1 MKPRILDSARLS
13 YPLAAAIAALLAG
26 RSAKAL
32 DGAWLGTSGNWADT
46 GTWSGGIIA
55 DGADFTAN
63 FTGVDIAAD
72 QTITLTAPQTIGN
85 ITFTD
90 DLTSSNNLLITGGS
104 PLTLDVA
111 SGTPAINV
119 TQTGRTLV
127 VDSAVA
133 GTDGLQKTGD
143 GVLTLTGASVNTF
156 TGGLNA
162 NGGILALDHTNLATP
177 TDLVDPANSLQIS
190 SGALTLTG
198 KSNSTTS
205 QTFSGTTLGTG
216 ANTIN
221 ISRNGAVG
229 SATLNLGVLT
239 ATAGSITTI
248 NPTTVWATGVLPS
261 NEVVKVSGITGK
273 TLPGAAG
280 TANWINVN
288 AGLFYRQ
295 SASAGAARWVNV
307 DNLGQLAALPV
318 TIAAQGVSGT
328 VTTARQIS
336 SANITLT
343 GNAESYGLVVNSND
357 ATRTLNLG
365 TGGYTYTINGILGVN
380 TNKAIIAAGTGGT
393 VVIGAERNLVFN
405 MDNTGGVDVNAP
417 IVDNGGGASSVTI
430 ASTIPSGTAGAVSFG
445 GANTYTGA
453 TYINRGVLSFT
464 AASPFGTTPGV
475 NGTSG
480 ITINEGT
487 VLSSARGGSNP
498 STTVAAPITLGAGG
512 NTTLR
517 IGQGAG
523 SNTHTFN
530 LNGAIGGTTPNLVFT
545 TTTGSF
551 GNGSSVFVLGAASDF
566 TGDTLITT
574 GNGGNNPV
582 FLRNGVANALPVTT
596 VLTFDQV
603 NGGGT
608 GRNFQYNLNGN
619 NQTLAGL
626 TNGGVV
632 PQVRRMQVTNSSPT
646 PATLTINNT
655 DDYIF
660 GGSTVSTS
668 IGTAGSPTSAQIQGN
683 LALVKNGTGTF
694 TLGGTLA
701 GGATSSGNTHTGDTT
716 VLGGILVL
724 GETISL
730 QNSAFDTGAS
740 IAGSS
745 TDGLRAGIGGTGVT
759 TLTLGG
765 LKGGNSFGTRFTT
778 TSGGHDGL
786 TALTLNPGSGVTHTY
801 SGVIGDGAAGM
812 NLIKTGAGTQILSG
826 TNTYTGTTSGSAG
839 ALIATTPAALP
850 GYDAA
855 GRVIFNGGTIGVQ
868 VGGSGW
874 TTGGVDTL
882 LTNATKNSGTL
893 GIDTTNGNLT
903 QWTPFTDT
911 NFGALG
917 LNKLG
922 ANDLTLDQA
931 NTFTGTTTVTEGT
944 LTLTNALALQNSAL
958 NISGGSVV
966 LSGLTTLTLGGLNGS
981 STLDLTGI
989 TNLTLNAPAGALL
1002 SYSGIIAD
1010 GTPGMTVTKTGPGT
1024 QALTGANTYTGTT
1037 QIDGG
1042 ILTFGNK
1049 AAKPAATVTAGAAG
1063 SIGLGVKA
1071 ADAAFYSETEVGD
1084 LFNSNTLAGFSLD
1097 AASGVAID
1105 TTNAGGSFDQTVA
1118 LTAARSLSKTGSGTL
1133 VLSQVNTHSGS
1144 TNVLAGTLSLTG
1156 SLDGGGAVTTSGAGV
1171 LSQTSTGVI
1180 SGAATFTQG
1189 STGSS
1194 SLAGANTYTGVTNVN
1209 LGQLAISNPAALGT
1223 TDGNT
1228 IVASGGR
1235 LFMSTAGLSVA
1246 EPLTITGTGTTATNG
1261 ALAFGG
1267 GVTGMVLTAPITLG
1281 GAARF
1286 QADGSTGSTLSGGID
1301 LGANE
1306 LTINADGGATQTID
1320 TSAITGTGGSL
1331 VKSGGGTLVLGVA
1344 NSHTGT
1350 TTVNGGVLRVTG
1362 AAALGTTAAGSVVN
1376 GSVTGSSGNARID
1389 LSGGVTVTGEAAT
1402 LNGVGNF
1409 IGALTSSSGTNV
1421 WAGPVTIGS
1430 AGTRLGAAAGTSLE
1444 VSGVIDSGV
1453 DPHGLVIRTTD
1464 LTGVVVLSGANTYLG
1479 TTQVL
1484 IGKLQLAG
1492 GDNRLPVGTA
1502 LQFASSSTNP
1512 DAELDLNGTNQEVAG
1527 LSLGGSGAASK
1538 NSVNNSSGTLST
1550 LTVNTPAATPSTFAG
1565 ILKGNLALVKA
1576 GADTL
1581 TLSGVNTYTGD
1592 TLVDGG
1598 TLVLADDAQL
1608 SFVLGGASGDNN
1620 GLTGAGTVT
1629 LDGDFVID
1637 TTAAD
1642 ALASGT
1648 WTLEDVTTSTYGSTF
1663 SVVGFTP
1670 IGGDKWEKPVGL
1682 TKKYTFDETT
1692 GTLTLGASASYASW
1706 AAVNAIGSTPEQDKD
1721 GDGVS
1726 NAVEYLL
1733 GGDVN
1738 TNDLDKL
1745 PTVDASGTD
1754 LVFTFKRDRD
1764 SIDGSTTAVI
1774 EVGTTLATWPGV
1786 FNVGAT
1792 TAGSTAGVTVLE
1804 DSPSGFDTITLTVPK
1819 APDAAKFARLN
1830 VTVVP

>member
-104 PLTLDVA
+104 PLTLEVA
-111 SGTPAINV
+111 SGIPAINV
-119 TQTGRTLV
+119 TQIGRTLV
-127 VDSAVA
+127 IDSTIA

-295 SASAGAARWVNV
+295 SASAGAARWVSV

-336 SANITLT
+336 TANITLT

-357 ATRTLNLG
+357 ATRALNLG
-365 TGGYTYTINGILGVN
+365 TGGYTYTINGILSVN

-430 ASTIPSGTAGAVSFG
+430 ASTIPSGTPGAVSFG

-453 TYINRGVLSFT
+453 TYINRGALSFT

-480 ITINEGT
+480 ITINAGT

-512 NTTLR
+512 DSTLR

-523 SNTHTFN
+523 GNTHTFN
-530 LNGAIGGTTPNLVFT
+530 LNGAIGGTTNNLVFT

-551 GNGSSVFVLGAASDF
+551 GNGTSRFVLGAAATY

-574 GNGGNNPV
+574 GNGANNPV
-582 FLRNGVANALPVTT
+582 FVRNGVANALPTTT
-596 VLTFDQV
+596 VLTFGQV

-608 GRNFQYNLNGN
+608 GRTFQYELNGN
-619 NQTLAGL
+619 DQTLAGL
-626 TNGGVV
+626 SNGGVV
-632 PQVRRMQVTNSSPT
+632 PSLRRMLVNSPT
-646 PATLTINNT
+646 AATLTINNT
-655 DDYIF
+655 GDYTF
-660 GGSTVSTS
+660 GGAALTTGSTTR
-668 IGTAGSPTSAQIQGN
+668 AQITGTI
-683 LALVKNGTGTF
+683 ALVKSGTGTF

-701 GGATSSGNTHTGDTT
+701 GGATVDGNTFTGATT
-716 VLGGILVL
+716 ITGGILVL
-724 GETISL
+724 GETLSIK
-730 QNSAFDTGAS
+730 NSPFDTAGS
-740 IAGSS
+740 IAG
-745 TDGLRAGIGGTGVT
+745 DAANGLRTNVT
-759 TLTLGG
+759 SLTLGG
-765 LKGGNSFGTRFTT
+765 LTGGNSFGSRFTT
-778 TSGGHDGL
+778 TSGGYDGL

-812 NLIKTGAGTQILSG
+812 SLIKAGAGTQILSG
-826 TNTYTGTTSGSAG
+826 TNTYTATTTGDAG
-839 ALIATTPAALP
+839 ALIATTTAALP
-850 GYDAA
+850 GHDAA

-874 TTGGVDTL
+874 TTGEVDTL
-882 LTNATKNSGTL
+882 LANATKNSGTL

-911 NFGALG
+911 NLGALG

-1049 AAKPAATVTAGAAG
+1049 AAKPAATATAGAAG

-1084 LFNSNTLAGFSLD
+1084 LFNTNTLAGFSLD

-1133 VLSQVNTHSGS
+1133 VLSQVNSHSGS

-1171 LSQTSTGVI
+1171 FSQTSTGVI

-1235 LFMSTAGLSVA
+1235 LIMSTVGLSVA

-1331 VKSGGGTLVLGVA
+1331 VKSGGGTLVLGAA

-1350 TTVNGGVLRVTG
+1350 TTVNGGVLRVTD

-1376 GSVTGSSGNARID
+1376 GSLTGSSANARID
-1389 LSGGVTVTGEAAT
+1389 LSGDVTVTGEAAT

-1670 IGGDKWEKPVGL
+1670 TGGDKWEKPVGL

>member
-1 MKPRILDSARLS
+1 MKPRILNAARLS
-13 YPLAAAIAALLAG
+13 FPLATALAALL
-26 RSAKAL
+26 SAQSARAL
-32 DGAWLGTSGNWADT
+32 DGTWLGTSGNWADS
-46 GTWSGGIIA
+46 GTWSGGIVA

-72 QTITLTAPQTIGN
+72 QTITLAAPQTIGS

-90 DLTSSNNLLITGGS
+90 DVNSSNNLLITGGN

-119 TQTGRTLV
+119 TQSGRTLV
-127 VDSAVA
+127 IDSVTA
-133 GTDGLQKTGD
+133 GTDGLQKTGP
-143 GVLTLTGASVNTF
+143 GALILNGASVNTF

-177 TDLVDPANSLQIS
+177 TDLVDPANSLQIN
-190 SGALTLTG
+190 SGAITLTG
-198 KSNSTTS
+198 KSNSNTS
-205 QTFSGTTLGTG
+205 QTFAGTTLGAG
-216 ANTIN
+216 ANAIN

-239 ATAGSITTI
+239 TSASSTTTI
-248 NPTTVWATGVLPS
+248 IPNTVWATGVLPA
-261 NEVVKVSGITGK
+261 NEIIKVSGITGK
-273 TLPGAAG
+273 TLPAAPG

-288 AGLFYRQ
+288 AGLFFRQ

-307 DNLGQLAALPV
+307 DNLGQLAALPAS
-318 TIAAQGVSGT
+318 IGAQGVSGT
-328 VTTARQIS
+328 VTVARQIS
-336 SANITLT
+336 TANITLT
-343 GNAESYGLVVNSND
+343 GNAESYGLVVNSDN
-357 ATRTLNLG
+357 AARTLNLG
-365 TGGYTYTINGILGVN
+365 TGSYTYTINGILGVN

-430 ASTIPSGTAGAVSFG
+430 TSTIPSGTPGAVSFG

-453 TYINRGVLSFT
+453 TFINRGVLSFT
-464 AASPFGTTPGV
+464 AASPFGTAPGV

-480 ITINEGT
+480 ISIDAGT
-487 VLSSARGGSNP
+487 VLSSARTGGNP
-498 STTVAAPITLGAGG
+498 STTIAAPITLGAGG
-512 NTTLR
+512 NSTLR

-530 LNGAIGGTTPNLVFT
+530 LNGAIGGATGNLVFT
-545 TTTGSF
+545 TTTNSF
-551 GNGSSVFVLGAASDF
+551 GNGSSVFVLGAAGTY
-566 TGDTLITT
+566 TGNTLITT
-574 GNGGNNPV
+574 GNGANNPV
-582 FLRNGVANALPVTT
+582 TVRAGSGIVNALPATT
-596 VLTFDQV
+596 VLSFGQV
-603 NGGGT
+603 AGGGS
-608 GRNFQYNLNGN
+608 GRSLTYDLNGN
-619 NQTLAGL
+619 DQTLAGL
-626 TNGGVV
+626 DNALAVPEDRSFTVRSTNA
-632 PQVRRMQVTNSSPT
+632 
-646 PATLTINNT
+646 ATLTINNT
-655 DDYIF
+655 ADFTF
-660 GGSTVSTS
+660 GGATKDADTGSFS
-668 IGTAGSPTSAQIQGN
+668 GTTTSAQITGN
-683 LALVKNGTGTF
+683 ISLTKTGTGTF
-694 TLGGTLA
+694 TLDGVLTNVATGLGNSFTGT
-701 GGATSSGNTHTGDTT
+701 TRI
-716 VLGGILVL
+716 LGGILVL
-724 GETISL
+724 GETLSI
-730 QNSAFDTGAS
+730 QNSTFNTQDS
-740 IAGSS
+740 IVGDA
-745 TDGLRAGIGGTGVT
+745 TNGLRTTVTALRIGGIN
-759 TLTLGG
+759 
-765 LKGGNSFGTRFTT
+765 GNKDFEDVFTT
-778 TSGGHDGL
+778 TSGGYGGL
-786 TALTLNPGSGVTHTY
+786 TLLTLNVAGTDVRTY
-801 SGVIGDGAAGM
+801 SADLGDGAGGM
-812 NLIKTGAGTQILSG
+812 NLTKVGTGTQILAAAQ
-826 TNTYTGTTSGSAG
+826 TCTGTITGTAG
-839 ALIATTPAALP
+839 ILLATQATALP
-850 GYDAA
+850 GYNIP
-855 GRVIFNGGTIGVQ
+855 GKVVFNGGTIGAQ
-868 VGGSGW
+868 IGGSGW
-874 TTGGVDTL
+874 TTGEVDAL
-882 LTNATKNSGTL
+882 LTNATKTSGAL

-903 QWTPFTDT
+903 QWTPFTT
-911 NFGALG
+911 ANFGALG

-922 ANDLTLDQA
+922 SNDLTLDQA
-931 NTFTGTTTVTEGT
+931 NTYTGPTTVTAGT
-944 LTLTNALALQNSAL
+944 LTLANALALQNSPL
-958 NISGGSVV
+958 TISGGSVV
-966 LSGLTTLTLGGLNGS
+966 LSGLTTLTLGGLSGS
-981 STLDLTGI
+981 GTLDWTGL

-1002 SYSGIIAD
+1002 SYSGIIGD
-1010 GTPGMTVTKTGPGT
+1010 GTGMTVTKTGPGA
-1024 QALTGANTYTGTT
+1024 QALTGANSYTGAT

-1049 AAKPAATVTAGAAG
+1049 ASKINTTATAAAAG

-1071 ADAAFYSETEVGD
+1071 ADAAFYSELEVGD
-1084 LFNSNTLAGFSLD
+1084 LFNTNTLAGFSLD

-1133 VLSQVNTHSGS
+1133 VLSQVNTYNGS
-1144 TNVLAGTLSLTG
+1144 TNVLQGTLSLTG
-1156 SLDGGGAVTTSGAGV
+1156 SLDGGGAVSTSGAGV
-1171 LSQTSTGVI
+1171 LTQTSTGVI

-1189 STGSS
+1189 STGIS
-1194 SLAGANTYTGVTNVN
+1194 SLAGTNTYTGVTNVD
-1209 LGQLAISNPAALGT
+1209 LGQLTISNAAALGT

-1235 LFMSTAGLSVA
+1235 LALATASLSVA
-1246 EPLTITGTGTTATNG
+1246 EPFNITGTGTTATNG

-1267 GVTGMVLTAPITLG
+1267 GFTGMALTGPVTLG
-1281 GAARF
+1281 GAARI
-1286 QADGSTGSTLSGGID
+1286 QADGNTGSTLSGGID

-1306 LTINADGGATQTID
+1306 LTINTDGGATQTID
-1320 TSAITGTGGSL
+1320 TAAITGTGGSL
-1331 VKSGGGTLVLGVA
+1331 LKSGGGTLVLGAA
-1344 NSHTGT
+1344 NSYTGS
-1350 TTVNGGVLRVTG
+1350 TTVNAGGLRITN
-1362 AAALGTTAAGSVVN
+1362 AAALGTTAAGTVVD
-1376 GSVTGSSGNARID
+1376 GSPTGSSANARID
-1389 LSGGVTVTGEAAT
+1389 LSGDVTVTGEAAT
-1402 LNGVGNF
+1402 LNGSGNF
-1409 IGALTSSSGTNV
+1409 MGALTSSSGTNV

-1430 AGTRLGAAAGTSLE
+1430 AGTRLGASAGASLE

-1453 DPHGLVIRTTD
+1453 APHGLVIRTTD
-1464 LTGVVVLSGANTYLG
+1464 LTGVVVFSGANTYLG

-1492 GDNRLPVGTA
+1492 GDNRLPVGTT
-1502 LQFASSSTNP
+1502 LELASSSTNP
-1512 DAELDLNGTNQEVAG
+1512 DAELDLNGMNQQVAG
-1527 LSLGGSGAASK
+1527 LALGGSAVASK
-1538 NSVNNSSGTLST
+1538 NSVNNSSGTLSTLST

-1576 GADTL
+1576 GTDAL

-1608 SFVLGGASGDNN
+1608 KFVLGGASGDSND
-1620 GLTGAGTVT
+1620 LTGSGTVT

-1648 WTLEDVTTSTYGSTF
+1648 WTLENVTTSSYGSTF
-1663 SVVGFTP
+1663 SVIGFTS
-1670 IGGDKWEKPVGL
+1670 IGGDKWEKTAGPG
-1682 TKKYTFDETT
+1682 KKYTFDETT
-1692 GTLTLGASASYASW
+1692 GILTLASSASYASW

-1738 TNDLDKL
+1738 TNDLGKL
-1745 PTVDASGTD
+1745 PTVDASGAN

-1786 FNVGAT
+1786 YNVGTT

-1830 VTVVP
+1830 VTVAP